1 MYVIKKKVI
10 IPGPGV
16 ILKTLVIYMMV
27 AYFMI
32 LFNLLHKSHLSDV
45 LKGPA
50 ASLGIIT
57 LMQFHSQLPFT
68 QPPNPKRVRWRVSKL
83 KKERESKRQ
92 DRFRGV
98 AAKAE
103 IKCEME
109 DYETDV
115 RKDEMDGVWL
125 SGDAETC

>member
-1 MYVIKKKVI
+1 
-10 IPGPGV
+10 
-16 ILKTLVIYMMV
+16 MMV
-27 AYFMI
+27 PYFMI

-68 QPPNPKRVRWRVSKL
+68 QPPNPERARWRVSKL

>member
-1 MYVIKKKVI
+1 MH
-10 IPGPGV
+10 
-16 ILKTLVIYMMV
+16 MMV
-27 AYFMI
+27 TYFMI
-32 LFNLLHKSHLSDV
+32 LFNLLHKSHLTDV

-50 ASLGIIT
+50 ENPEIIT
-57 LMQFHSQLPFT
+57 LTHSFTLSCLLPNP
-68 QPPNPKRVRWRVSKL
+68 QNPKRARWRVSKL
-83 KKERESKRQ
+83 KKERERKRQ